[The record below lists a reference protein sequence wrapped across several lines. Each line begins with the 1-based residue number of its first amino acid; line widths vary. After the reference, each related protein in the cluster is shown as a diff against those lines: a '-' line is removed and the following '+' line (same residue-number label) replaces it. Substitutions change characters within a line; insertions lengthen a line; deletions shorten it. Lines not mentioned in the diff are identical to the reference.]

1 MIYEIT
7 GKNIFEAHVVDISP
21 FGIWLNVKGKEYF
34 LPYSEFPW
42 FKKAPVEDVFEV
54 RLEGEGHLR
63 WPTLDI
69 DLSLESIEDPSS
81 FPMVYDPGGD
91 YRATK

>member
-7 GKNIFEAHVVDISP
+7 GKNISEAHVVDISP

-42 FKKAPVEDVFEV
+42 FKKALIDDVFEV

-63 WPTLDI
+63 WSTLDI

-81 FPMVYDPGGD
+81 FLMVYEP
-91 YRATK
+91 